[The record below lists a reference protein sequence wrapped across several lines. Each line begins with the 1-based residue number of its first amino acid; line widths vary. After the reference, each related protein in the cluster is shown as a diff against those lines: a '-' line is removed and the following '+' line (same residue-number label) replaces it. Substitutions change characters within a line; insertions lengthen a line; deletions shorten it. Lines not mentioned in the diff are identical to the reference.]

1 MSLTPP
7 SPPLE
12 VVGLED
18 EGGEVVTEASSLP
31 AEGGGRAMETEDEGL
46 PPPQE
51 WEVEGG
57 GREEK
62 VPLEEEK
69 EEKQGGEV

>member
-31 AEGGGRAMETEDEGL
+31 AEGGGRAMETGDEGL

-51 WEVEGG
+51 WAGEGG
-57 GREEK
+57 GREER